1 MGAECENVKPD
12 ASSPD
17 DKASQVRRMF
27 DRIAPSYDFMNRAMT
42 LGIDRLW
49 RRKAVGLVARHGG
62 TRILDVATGTGDL
75 ALQMARR
82 IDGTEITGVDLSE
95 GMIGIGREKVA
106 RAGMTDRISLMA
118 ADCLALPFADATF
131 DAVTAAFGVRN
142 FADLSAGMREMARG
156 TRPGGMLCVIELST
170 PRGPVTGPL
179 YRLYTRGIVPALG
192 RLVSRDS
199 NAYSYLPQSIAAVPQ
214 GREMC
219 ALLEASGWKSASHL
233 PLTFGSCTIYLAYN

>member
-49 RRKAVGLVARHGG
+49 RRKAVGMVARHGG

-82 IDGTEITGVDLSE
+82 IDGAEITGVDLSE

-106 RAGMTDRISLMA
+106 RAGMSDRISLMA
-118 ADCLALPFADATF
+118 ADCLALPFADSTF

-142 FADLSAGMREMARG
+142 FADLSAGMR
-156 TRPGGMLCVIELST
+156 CVIELST
-170 PRGPVTGPL
+170 PRGSVTGPL

-219 ALLEASGWKSASHL
+219 ALLEASGWKSASYL